1 MDSKDLWPQ
10 RVEHWAASTPDAPWI
25 DVIGGPVVS
34 YAEGLEEGLRWADA
48 LARRG
53 VGAGDHVA
61 VLIPNTLDF
70 VWAWLGLSWLRAV
83 EVPVN
88 TAYQGRMLQYIL
100 HQSDARLLMTTRS
113 ALPRLEA
120 VADELPNLEA
130 IILVDA
136 DDGEHS
142 LSIPVVGRTEFLD
155 GATPAPRP
163 GPDPWDTATIL
174 YTSGTTGPSKGV
186 IIPWGL
192 HRSFGTVHEL
202 YGDVTSDDGHYVPV
216 PLFHVGGKYPVMA
229 MTSLG
234 GRIILREVFST
245 TEFWDDVRKHRAT
258 IMTFIG
264 VIQHFVWNQPRR
276 PDDADNPLRI
286 SIAAPCPP
294 NVEEFNERFG
304 VRTVTGFGMT
314 EMPAPL
320 SSDGAGVDANTY
332 ATVGKVRPGFE
343 CRIVNEHDQPVPQ
356 GTTGELI
363 VRSIKPWV
371 MNQGYYKMPEVSFR
385 AWRNGWFHTGDAF
398 RSDED
403 GNYFF
408 VDRMKDAIRRRGEN
422 ISSSEVEADVCRHPE
437 VERCAAFP
445 VPSTMGDGA
454 EDEVMISVV
463 RVEGSTLT
471 EAALIE
477 WLIPR
482 MAHFMVPRYVDLV
495 SELPMTPTVK
505 VRKHVLKERGVTRS
519 TWDREAAGIV
529 VKRAR

>member
-1 MDSKDLWPQ
+1 MNRDDLWPQ
-10 RVEHWAASTPDAPWI
+10 RVAHWADATPDAPWI
-25 DVIGGPVVS
+25 DVIGGDVVS

-48 LARRG
+48 FARRG
-53 VGAGDHVA
+53 VHAGDHVA

-70 VWAWLGLSWLRAV
+70 IWTWLGLAWLRAV

-88 TAYQGRMLQYIL
+88 TAYQGRMLQYVL
-100 HQSDARLLMTTRS
+100 QQSDATVLMTTRS

-120 VADELPNLEA
+120 IAEELPTLETLV
-130 IILVDA
+130 LVDT
-136 DDGEHS
+136 DDAEHTLPFEVIGRS
-142 LSIPVVGRTEFLD
+142 DFLAGANPVRRE
-155 GATPAPRP
+155 

-192 HRSFGTVHEL
+192 HQSFGTVHQH
-202 YGDVTSDDGHYVPV
+202 YGDVTAEDGHYVPV

-229 MTSLG
+229 MTAVG

-245 TEFWDDVRKHRAT
+245 SDFWDDVRKHNAT

-294 NVEEFNERFG
+294 YVEEFNERFG

-320 SSDGAGVDANTY
+320 SSDGSGVDARTY

-343 CRIVNEHDQPVPQ
+343 CLVVDEHDQPVPP
-356 GTTGELI
+356 GETGELI
-363 VRSIKPWV
+363 VRSLEPWV
-371 MNQGYYKMPEVSFR
+371 MNQGYYKMPEISFR

-398 RSDED
+398 RRDVD
-403 GNYFF
+403 GNHYF

-422 ISSSEVEADVCRHPE
+422 ISSAEVEADVCEHPE

-445 VPSTMGDGA
+445 VPSPMGEGA

-463 RVEGSTLT
+463 RVEGSTLS
-471 EAALIE
+471 AADLVR

-482 MAHFMVPRYVDLV
+482 MAHFMVPRYVDLLD
-495 SELPMTPTVK
+495 ELPMTPTVK
-505 VRKHVLKERGVTRS
+505 VRKHVLKERGVTES